1 MSADA
6 EWVIRRAYQAF
17 DRRDLEALTEIAD
30 ESIEISTVTGL
41 MAGRDQ
47 PYRGHEGIASYLA
60 DIGATWKRMELQ
72 PQQFIELGEGRVLVF
87 GRARVWHERGF
98 LDSSNAWLW
107 TLRDDKVVSVRV
119 FADPAE
125 ARRAFSGEL

>member
-6 EWVIRRAYQAF
+6 EWVIRRAYRAF
-17 DRRDLEALTEIAD
+17 DQRDLEALIELAD
-30 ESIEISTVTGL
+30 EAIEVSTVTGL
-41 MAGRDQ
+41 LAGHEE
-47 PYRGHEGIASYLA
+47 PYRGHEGIGRYLA
-60 DIGATWKRMELQ
+60 DIAATWQRMELQ

-107 TLRDDKVVSVRV
+107 TLRDGKIVSVRV

>member
-60 DIGATWKRMELQ
+60 DIGATWTRMELQ

-87 GRARVWHERGF
+87 GRARVWHQRGF